1 MPPANHGSR
10 RLRMPPPIRRHTDV
24 LRETI
29 PLAGRTVLEVGCGA
43 GRLLAWL
50 AREGAWPFGLDPDPA
65 QLARARAEAP
75 DVPLVA
81 GVGEALPFA
90 SGRINLVLFFNS
102 LHHVPLAQQ
111 WQALAEAARVLGRGG
126 ELLVVEPLPEG
137 EYFALLKLLEDETEV
152 RKEAFRALNA
162 TATLGLRLVQEAFYD
177 TRIVEPS
184 WTETRARFLAA
195 NPARAATLAEVEPE
209 LERLFGELGEP
220 AEGGRAFSQPMRLN
234 LLRRDP

>member
-102 LHHVPLAQQ
+102 LHHVPLARQ